1 MSVCYLD
8 TSAVIKRYLSE
19 PNSAEFDAFVLQAD
33 FDFIMSPLVITE
45 ITSAL
50 ARRVRNK
57 EIKANFAASTK
68 QLFQDDLLTGDW
80 ALMEF
85 QPATFTDASSL
96 ISTLTAPLSTLDA
109 LHLACALNSQANAL
123 ATADKQLATAARKAG
138 LQVFTFF

>member
-45 ITSAL
+45 LTSAL

-96 ISTLTAPLSTLDA
+96 ISTLTAPLSTPP
-109 LHLACALNSQANAL
+109 
-123 ATADKQLATAARKAG
+123 
-138 LQVFTFF
+138 